1 MNLNTKLLLI
11 ALCIGFITVAKA
23 QEEEEP
29 LEQKSDIVQDDH
41 YAMFKIGYYN
51 PIAFGDNFA
60 NEALEQKGGVEFS
73 FLANLFDTPFL
84 IGLQYNYFHS
94 NVTNQQLVGTYN
106 DSKIHSFGPLLGYQL
121 LYTNTWRA
129 NIASGVGITHYHNR
143 NSGDNFNDTAT
154 TLWVIPTVS
163 YHFNKTVGVYF
174 SSSYRRDFMNIKT
187 PAQLD
192 SFFKS
197 ANYIN
202 LSLGLHILI

>member
-1 MNLNTKLLLI
+1 MNLNIKLLLFAI
-11 ALCIGFITVAKA
+11 CIGFITNTYA
-23 QEEEEP
+23 QEETETV
-29 LEQKSDIVQDDH
+29 EQGNDITQDDH

-60 NEALEQKGGVEFS
+60 NDALEQKGGVEFS

-94 NVTNQQLVGTYN
+94 NVTNQQLVGTYD
-106 DSKIHSFGPLLGYQL
+106 DSEIHSFGPLLGYQL
-121 LYTNTWRA
+121 LFTKTWRA
-129 NIASGVGITHYHNR
+129 TIASGVGITHYQNR
-143 NSGDNFNDTAT
+143 ASNEHFNDTAT

-163 YHFNKTVGVYF
+163 YHFNKTLGVYF
-174 SSSYRRDFMNIKT
+174 SGSYRRDFMNVQT

-197 ANYIN
+197 ANYVSF
-202 LSLGLHILI
+202 SLGLHILI